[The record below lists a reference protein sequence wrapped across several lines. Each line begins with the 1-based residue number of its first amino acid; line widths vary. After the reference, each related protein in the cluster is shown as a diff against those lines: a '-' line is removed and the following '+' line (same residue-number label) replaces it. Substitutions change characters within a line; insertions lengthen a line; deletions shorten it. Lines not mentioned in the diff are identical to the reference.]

1 MPGRGLVVLVLT
13 LAAVSVTR
21 LSAADEAPATLAVD
35 SAASQVAFT
44 VFTSMIFKSK
54 QEGRFKD
61 FKGEVAYDAQN
72 PAATRVDLTV
82 YTASVDMKNRD
93 RDDMLRSPDF
103 FDADRFPTLRFVSK
117 HVGPLHDNM
126 LSVTGDLTI
135 HGITHEVTVP
145 VSIDA
150 LTSSSRRP
158 GPAFSTTFQI
168 DRTEFGLNGSPK
180 FSGFNI
186 SVAKNVQIHLAIVAA
201 PPRP

>member
-82 YTASVDMKNRD
+82 YTASVDMKDRD

-117 HVGPLHDNM
+117 HVD
-126 LSVTGDLTI
+126 
-135 HGITHEVTVP
+135 
-145 VSIDA
+145 
-150 LTSSSRRP
+150 RC
-158 GPAFSTTFQI
+158 TTTCCQ
-168 DRTEFGLNGSPK
+168 S
-180 FSGFNI
+180 
-186 SVAKNVQIHLAIVAA
+186 LAT
-201 PPRP
+201 